1 MNVTLGPFARS
12 GIESQVG
19 ANLVET
25 VETAVRHYTDKVTSR
40 RASLPYLQFLGTDT
54 SRDFGTPISVAGEP
68 EEIELRLDSETEAVL
83 RREAMRYDTDVSA
96 IAIHAVMIYLA
107 ELDFLSIRSRPL

>member
-1 MNVTLGPFARS
+1 MKVTLGPFARS
-12 GIESQVG
+12 GIESQAG

-40 RASLPYLQFLGTDT
+40 RSPLPYPQFLGSDT
-54 SRDFGTPISVAGEP
+54 SQDFGTPTSVAGEL

-83 RREAMRYDTDVSA
+83 RREAMRYDTDVNA
-96 IAIHAVMIYLA
+96 IAVHSVMIYLA
-107 ELDFLSIRSRPL
+107 ELDFLSTRSRPL